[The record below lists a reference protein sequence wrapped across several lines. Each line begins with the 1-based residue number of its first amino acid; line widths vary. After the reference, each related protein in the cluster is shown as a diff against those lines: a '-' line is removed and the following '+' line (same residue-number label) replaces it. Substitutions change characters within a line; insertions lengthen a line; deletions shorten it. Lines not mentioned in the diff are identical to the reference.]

1 MKTLR
6 IGDTGEDVMM
16 LQKLLGVHAD
26 GLFGK
31 NTETALK
38 MFQAHNR
45 LDVDGIAGPK
55 TWAALLG
62 GGLKKSSRK
71 INEIIIHCTATP
83 EGKDVTVEAIRNY
96 HMKQRGWSD
105 IGYHYV
111 IYRDGSV
118 HNGRDVDKAGA
129 HTTNHNQHS
138 IGIAYVGGCKDNTNP
153 PQPKDTRTPE
163 QKQAIRTLVNK
174 LKMLY
179 PGATVHGH
187 NEYAN
192 KACPCYDVR
201 KENY

>member
-83 EGKDVTVEAIRNY
+83 DGKDVTVEAIRNY

-105 IGYHYV
+105 I
-111 IYRDGSV
+111 
-118 HNGRDVDKAGA
+118 
-129 HTTNHNQHS
+129 TTSS
-138 IGIAYVGGCKDNTNP
+138 IVTARSITEGTW
-153 PQPKDTRTPE
+153 TR
-163 QKQAIRTLVNK
+163 LVRIQQTITSI
-174 LKMLY
+174 
-179 PGATVHGH
+179 P
-187 NEYAN
+187 
-192 KACPCYDVR
+192 
-201 KENY
+201 